1 MECCTFSYE
10 DSSVHPET
18 LWTNHTFEGIL
29 ADLLKDVDTYSRLL
43 NQVVSSK
50 QEAVAILL
58 HHSDP
63 LKIPGRNLDFCIEIQ
78 FIITFQ
84 CRKMLKVYLL
94 TNPAI
99 RQNLK
104 RTITKIMQEIRHSAE
119 LDSQT
124 ETASERNRNS
134 LLQSKTSNFSPK
146 DRYYI
151 FGEHAGIINENL
163 IGQASRVV
171 YSPLILAQDLG

>member
-1 MECCTFSYE
+1 
-10 DSSVHPET
+10 
-18 LWTNHTFEGIL
+18 
-29 ADLLKDVDTYSRLL
+29 
-43 NQVVSSK
+43 
-50 QEAVAILL
+50 
-58 HHSDP
+58 
-63 LKIPGRNLDFCIEIQ
+63 
-78 FIITFQ
+78 
-84 CRKMLKVYLL
+84 MLKVYLL

-124 ETASERNRNS
+124 ETASERNQNS

-151 FGEHAGIINENL
+151 FGEHAGRINENL